1 MSPFNDHWFAQLNI
15 SGVFIRSGSDQLFQG
30 LIVEQQLS
38 KFTKTLLIYVQ
49 AVEEL
54 GILFFIAIKFL

>member
-15 SGVFIRSGSDQLFQG
+15 SGVFIWSGSDQLFQG

-38 KFTKTLLIYVQ
+38 KFTKTLLIYVH